1 MAHDL
6 LIRNAIICDG
16 TGASMRHGALAVK
29 DGRIVAVGDVGGPAR
44 REIDAG
50 GAVLAPGFIDIHT
63 HYDAQISWDPL
74 LTCSCW
80 HGVTT
85 VITGNCGVG
94 VAPCRPGQQSTMAW
108 DLVNVEA
115 LPHEVLMRGVTWEWE
130 SFAQDMAAIERRG
143 VGLNVGFLVPLSA
156 LRFYVIGDEAAER
169 AATDAETAE
178 MAQLLGEA
186 LRAGASG
193 FSLSLAPQH
202 IGFQGR
208 PLASRLASDDELRAL
223 CRAMRELGRGMIE
236 ILPNRGSTSVADEAG
251 LALLKMLARESG
263 RPVTWLALLDLPGT
277 PPDAHRR
284 TIERL
289 APLVRSGLTILPQVT
304 PRPIQQYYTMREP
317 FIFAALDSWKAVFN
331 RPAEE
336 QMALLG
342 APAFRDA
349 FRREIAN
356 GGGNAIFRGRWDR
369 VHIARVQSEHNR
381 RFLNLSVADLAQ
393 TTGKDAVDALL
404 DLALDERMQLGVT
417 LSVINVNPDVVSDIL
432 KLPNT
437 LIGLSDAGAHVAQH
451 CDAGLTSY
459 LLHEWVKRRG
469 LLTLEEAVRR
479 LTSELA
485 DFLQLPAK
493 GRLAP
498 GMDADLVIF
507 DPSSVRPLAPE
518 WVNDLPGG
526 EPRLVE
532 RAEGIEYTIVGGEIL
547 FVRDQYQGG
556 LPGKVM
562 RADAGA

>member
-16 TGASMRHGALAVK
+16 TGAPARPGALAVK
-29 DGRIVAVGDVGGPAR
+29 GARIVAVGDAGGPAR

-85 VITGNCGVG
+85 VIVGNCGVG

-115 LPHEVLMRGVTWEWE
+115 LPHDVLMQGVTWEWE
-130 SFAQDMAAIERRG
+130 SFAQYMAAIERRG
-143 VGLNVGFLVPLSA
+143 VALNVGFLVPLSA

-169 AATDAETAE
+169 AATAAETAE
-178 MAQLLGEA
+178 MARLLREA
-186 LRAGASG
+186 LRAGACG

-202 IGFQGR
+202 IGFRGR

-223 CRAMRELGRGMIE
+223 CHAMREVGRGVIE
-236 ILPNRGSTSVADEAG
+236 ILPNRGSTSVPDEGA
-251 LALLKMLARESG
+251 LALLTMLARESG

-277 PPDAHRR
+277 PRDAHRR

-289 APLVRSGLTILPQVT
+289 APLVRNGLKILPQVT

-317 FIFAALDSWKAVFN
+317 FIFAALDSWRAVFN

-342 APAFRDA
+342 AAAFRHA
-349 FRREIAN
+349 FRQEIAN
-356 GGGNAIFRGRWDR
+356 GGGKAIFRGRWDR
-369 VHIARVQSEHNR
+369 VHIARVENERHR
-381 RFLNLSVADLAQ
+381 RFLNLSVAELAQ
-393 TTGKDAVDALL
+393 ATGKNAVDALL
-404 DLALDERMQLGVT
+404 DLALEENMQLGIT
-417 LSVINVNPDVVSDIL
+417 LSVINVNPDVVGEIL
-432 KLPNT
+432 KLPNS

-459 LLHEWVKRRG
+459 LLHEWVRRRG

-479 LTSELA
+479 LTSEAA
-485 DFLQLPAK
+485 DFLDLPAK

-526 EPRLVE
+526 APRLIE
-532 RAEGIEYTIVGGEIL
+532 RAEGIEYTIVGGEVL
-547 FVRDQYQGG
+547 FAHDQYQGG
-556 LPGKVM
+556 LPGKVI